1 MSRYA
6 NSVSPL
12 SPRGVFGGYTSPS
25 RFSSPS
31 YATEAGE
38 YSNLKVPG
46 SVISYVSGVSGGSRS
61 TVGKRAPGAPPDI
74 EELGE
79 YGVWKGTRFGYILA
93 YFHAGSR
100 SALKRRGIP
109 APSLE
114 EVQAAIKRYWRN
126 LPDSEYR
133 ALEAQL
139 EALADEQGYVAPEEE
154 ETESAVSYSSY
165 RSPTRSVRRVTRS
178 PQSSYRSPRSIG
190 TGRRT
195 GLSPV
200 EIEDEG
206 INGGF
211 TNSYSRQYGLAEEY

>member
-6 NSVSPL
+6 NSASPL
-12 SPRGVFGGYTSPS
+12 SPRGVFGAYTSPS

-31 YATEAGE
+31 YAAEAGQ
-38 YSNLKVPG
+38 YSSLKVPG

-93 YFHAGSR
+93 YFHASSR
-100 SALKRRGIP
+100 AALERRGIP
-109 APSLE
+109 APSLQ

-126 LPDSEYR
+126 LPQSDYD

-139 EALADEQGYVAPEEE
+139 QALSDEQGYVAPEEE
-154 ETESAVSYSSY
+154 ETAVSYSSY
-165 RSPTRSVRRVTRS
+165 RSPTRRTTRS
-178 PQSSYRSPRSIG
+178 YSQQASYRSPRSIG
-190 TGRRT
+190 SGRRT

-200 EIEDEG
+200 EIEDQG
-206 INGGF
+206 VSRGF
-211 TNSYSRQYGLAEEY
+211 TGSYSRQYGVEEY

>member
-6 NSVSPL
+6 NSVSPV
-12 SPRGVFGGYTSPS
+12 SPRGVFGTYTSPS

-31 YATEAGE
+31 YAAEAGE

-46 SVISYVSGVSGGSRS
+46 SVISYVSGTSGGSRS
-61 TVGKRAPGAPPDI
+61 TVGKRAPGAPPNI

-100 SALKRRGIP
+100 AALQRRGIP
-109 APSLE
+109 APSLQ

-126 LPDSEYR
+126 LPDADYR

-154 ETESAVSYSSY
+154 ETAVSYASY
-165 RSPTRSVRRVTRS
+165 TSPRRSVVRS
-178 PQSSYRSPRSIG
+178 ARTNGYSPSYRSPRSIG

>member
-6 NSVSPL
+6 NSASPL
-12 SPRGVFGGYTSPS
+12 SPRGVFGAYTSPS

-31 YATEAGE
+31 YAAEAGQ
-38 YSNLKVPG
+38 YSSLKVPG

-93 YFHAGSR
+93 YFHASSR
-100 SALKRRGIP
+100 AALERRGIP
-109 APSLE
+109 APSLQ

-126 LPDSEYR
+126 LPQSDYD

-139 EALADEQGYVAPEEE
+139 QALSDEQGYVAPEEE
-154 ETESAVSYSSY
+154 ETAVSYSSY
-165 RSPTRSVRRVTRS
+165 RSPTRRTTRS
-178 PQSSYRSPRSIG
+178 YSQQASYRSPRSIG
-190 TGRRT
+190 SGRRT

-206 INGGF
+206 ISRGF
-211 TNSYSRQYGLAEEY
+211 TGSYARQYGVEEY